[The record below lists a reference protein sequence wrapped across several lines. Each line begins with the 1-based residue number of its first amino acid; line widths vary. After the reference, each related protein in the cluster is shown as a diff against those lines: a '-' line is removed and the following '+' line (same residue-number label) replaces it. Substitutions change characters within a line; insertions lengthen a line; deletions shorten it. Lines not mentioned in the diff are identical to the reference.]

1 MDSSEWSEVNGM
13 NGRLAGWRHDDDDVQ
28 TDVFARCE
36 MLWATWVGG
45 HLRHVSASRR
55 RRNNDENRPTGECS
69 GQMSRPSRLETLS
82 RRQSSSDR

>member
-45 HLRHVSASRR
+45 HLRHVSAS
-55 RRNNDENRPTGECS
+55 NDGGITMKTGPR
-69 GQMSRPSRLETLS
+69 GNAAAR
-82 RRQSSSDR
+82 